1 MSRKGDTKAGPPV
14 RGSTNGLKTIHSRRS
29 ITQEQLDHLP
39 SEIHQLVARA
49 LIARGEWVLIG
60 HTSSGD
66 TLSVVA

>member
-1 MSRKGDTKAGPPV
+1 MSEKRDRMAEPPF
-14 RGSTNGLKTIHSRRS
+14 RGSTNGLRTIHSRRS

-66 TLSVVA
+66 TRSVVA